1 MRILYKVP
9 GTQIY
14 IILNSGKLNPSING
28 TSFETKNKIQLVYI
42 IVMINVVLT
51 WLDHRVPDILLSIL
65 GCLWGLLGEISIYTG
80 TLSTA
85 GCPSQ
90 HGRDPIC

>member
-1 MRILYKVP
+1 
-9 GTQIY
+9 
-14 IILNSGKLNPSING
+14 
-28 TSFETKNKIQLVYI
+28 
-42 IVMINVVLT
+42 MINVILT